1 MQCLV
6 WLRWGVVAVV
16 VMALGWGL
24 EAAGAAP
31 TTPSPTSQFGINW
44 IGSAEM
50 EPRPERFQMGAA
62 TGVGWDRWVFYWAD
76 MERTAGNMD
85 WSRQDRTFLAE
96 AASGL
101 SINAVLLTTPDH
113 YARAGL
119 KGQALPR
126 VGEKRDLLY
135 RLEAQAKG
143 LLAPD
148 APNAPNSCP
157 GPANT
162 TPPASLYEP
171 VFITQGGQSVVN
183 PANHWA
189 TFVYRAV
196 QRYKPGGELGQA
208 NGLPATFGV
217 RAWEIWNEPDWDCS
231 HAGAGFGGFFN
242 GSPADYYQMV
252 KVAYQVVKVAD
263 PSAYVVTGGLTYWAN
278 PGWFDEFAAAV
289 KADPDKTGQARNG
302 YYFDAVALHWY
313 SNARNALDQSVAFS
327 RRIQAQGLPAK
338 PLWLTET
345 GLPLC
350 CDGVGYAQPD
360 SPFHGSPDDQASYVV
375 QNAAYAL
382 WMRRDA
388 PSGTDRVFHFQLYD
402 DGVDGAFGVFGLVRN
417 PPGPGQHPT
426 QPGVPRPGYPALQ
439 VVTRYLDG
447 ATPLSRTTT
456 GSIERIVFQRPDG
469 KRVTVLW
476 NWNNTDRTVS
486 VAATASSAVRVDRV
500 GQEVTITPVGGS
512 YSLTLPRATNY
523 NTLDSTALI
532 GGAPYLLVEGGAPP
546 TSSTPTRTS
555 TPTTTATPPP
565 APTATPLP
573 AGCVNSVTN
582 PGFETTTGWT
592 LEQATRSTYQPYE
605 GRYAAYVG
613 LSAVPRGTTW
623 SAARQ
628 SVVLPTS
635 GGRITLSYAQALGAG
650 GSANQQVVEIWAD
663 DLIIRTVEDHNPAV
677 NQDWTTKSYDV
688 TDLLRPYLGQT
699 IRLVF
704 AVRNEAGQA
713 GPAFMRVDNVA
724 LAVCTPTTL
733 RGRVA
738 DAAGLAIAGATVTLS
753 GATNSPASLRT
764 ATSDDLGQFTFADL
778 PDGSLA
784 LSASTVG
791 YGAWPARLV
800 TGSETVELR
809 LPPVPSAVTNGGFEG
824 GLSGWSLSGSTA
836 PLATTGLSQAGVV
849 LGDQFRPDP
858 GQAWGNSTLSQTVR
872 VGDQDGVGLGFA
884 YRLETGETAT
894 GADFFEVLV
903 IDDGQRTD
911 ILPKY
916 WRASGDWAYL
926 WLDLARW
933 RGRTV
938 TLIFNVYQTNA
949 DRPTRVWL
957 DEVSV
962 GATRQIERPNRL
974 WLPHIAVGQ

>member
-1 MQCLV
+1 MQCLT
-6 WLRWGVVAVV
+6 WLRWGLVALVVGT
-16 VMALGWGL
+16 LGWGL
-24 EAAGAAP
+24 QAAGAAP
-31 TTPSPTSQFGINW
+31 AAPSPASQFGINW
-44 IGSAEM
+44 GGSAEM
-50 EPRPERFQMGAA
+50 EPRAERFERAVA

-76 MERTAGNMD
+76 MERTPGSID

-96 AASGL
+96 APSGL

-113 YARAGL
+113 YARSGL
-119 KGQALPR
+119 KGQAPPR
-126 VGEKRDLLY
+126 VGEQRDLLY
-135 RLEAQAKG
+135 RLEAKAKG
-143 LLAPD
+143 LLPEGPTAPT
-148 APNAPNSCP
+148 SCP

-189 TFVYRAV
+189 SFVYQAV
-196 QRYKPGGELGQA
+196 QRYKPGGELARA
-208 NGLPATFGV
+208 NGLPASFGV

-231 HAGAGFGGFFN
+231 HAGDGFGGFFN

-252 KVAYQVVKVAD
+252 KVAYQVVKRAD

-278 PGWFDEFAAAV
+278 PGWFDEFAQAV
-289 KADPDKTGQARNG
+289 KADPDKTGQTRNG

-327 RRIQAQGLPAK
+327 QRIQARGLPAK

-426 QPGVPRPGYPALQ
+426 QPGEPRPGYYALQ
-439 VVTRYLDG
+439 VVMRYLDG
-447 ATPLSRTTT
+447 ATPVSRTTT
-456 GSIERIVFQRPDG
+456 GAVERIVFQRPDG
-469 KRVTVLW
+469 TRVTVLW
-476 NWNNTDRTVS
+476 NWNTSDRAVTVRAAGS
-486 VAATASSAVRVDRV
+486 AATRVDRV
-500 GQEVTITPVGGS
+500 GQATALAPVGGN
-512 YSLTLPRATNY
+512 YTLTLPAATNY
-523 NTLDSTALI
+523 NTLDGTALI
-532 GGAPYLLVEGGAPP
+532 GGAPYLLVEGGASPP
-546 TSSTPTRTS
+546 VSPTPTRTPN
-555 TPTTTATPPP
+555 PTATATPPA

-573 AGCVNSVTN
+573 AGCVNRVAN
-582 PGFETTTGWT
+582 PGFELTTGWT
-592 LEQATRSTYQPYE
+592 LEQATRSTFQPYE

-613 LSAVPRGTTW
+613 LAAVPRGTTW

-628 SVVLPTS
+628 SVTLPTS

-650 GSANQQVVEIWAD
+650 GTANQQVVEIWAND
-663 DLIIRTVEDHNPAV
+663 EIIRTVEDHNPAV
-677 NQDWTTKSYDV
+677 NQDWTAKSFDL

-699 IRLVF
+699 VRLVF
-704 AVRNEAGQA
+704 AVRNEAGQPGA
-713 GPAFMRVDNVA
+713 AFMRVDNVS
-724 LAVCTPTTL
+724 LAVCAPTTL

-738 DAAGLAIAGATVTLS
+738 DAAGLSIPGATVTLTS
-753 GATNSPASLRT
+753 GATGPNNALT
-764 ATSDDLGQFTFADL
+764 ATADSLGQFSFANL
-778 PDGSLA
+778 PDGPLT
-784 LSASTVG
+784 LSASASG
-791 YGAWPARLV
+791 YGVWPARAV

-809 LPPVPSAVTNGGFEG
+809 LPPAPSAVTNGGFEG
-824 GLSGWSLSGSTA
+824 SLGGWSLSGSTT
-836 PLATTGLSQAGVV
+836 PLATAGLSQAGVG

-858 GQAWGNSTLSQTVR
+858 GQAWGNSTLSQTVT

-884 YRLETGETAT
+884 YRLETAETAA

-903 IDDGQRTD
+903 IDGGQRTD
-911 ILPKY
+911 LLPRY
-916 WRASGDWAYL
+916 WRASADWAYL
-926 WLDLARW
+926 WLDLGRW

-938 TLIFNVYQTNA
+938 TLIFNVYQSTA
-949 DRPTRVWL
+949 ERPTRVWL

-962 GATRQIERPNRL
+962 GATRQLERPYRF